1 MSKRVVFLLTVCA
14 IALQIKADDHEGKDA
29 VALLEILETTRSFV
43 ADFDQLVID
52 SRGLE
57 LENLAGEVSFKRPNR
72 FKWHVQTP
80 FEQLTVFK
88 DYRIFL
94 YEPDLDQLTIQQIDD
109 QSGPNLA
116 LILASSGEDLL
127 NNFFT
132 QEEFHGNETRRFVL
146 SPNSK
151 DALYT
156 SVKLLFSGNN
166 LIGVSI
172 FDHQG
177 QEVRMGFY
185 NVKVNPVL
193 ESANFEI
200 EVPEGTDIVGDVGKS
215 DSAY

>member
-1 MSKRVVFLLTVCA
+1 MSKRALFFLTICA
-14 IALQIKADDHEGKDA
+14 IALQVKAGDHEGQDA
-29 VALLEILETTRSFV
+29 IALLEILETTRSFV

-72 FKWHVQTP
+72 FKWHVKTP

-88 DYRIFL
+88 GDHIFL

-109 QSGPNLA
+109 QSCPNLA
-116 LILASSGEDLL
+116 LILASSGEELL

-146 SPNSK
+146 SPKSK

-177 QEVRMGFY
+177 QEVRMGFS